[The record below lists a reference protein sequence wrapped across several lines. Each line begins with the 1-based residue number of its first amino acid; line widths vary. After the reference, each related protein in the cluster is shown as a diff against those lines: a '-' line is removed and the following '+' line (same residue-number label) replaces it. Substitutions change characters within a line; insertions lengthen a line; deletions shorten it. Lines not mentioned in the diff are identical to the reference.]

1 MNKDMQSMISSYID
15 NDLNKE
21 DKVLFENYMN
31 ENIDFEK
38 EVNSIKNIINQLNNR
53 PNLSPSENFINNLQ
67 VKISE
72 LSKDNSLED
81 HFNID
86 NQKSSY
92 WFNTNFKTTLGFSFI
107 IVFISMFFINRALMP
122 EVANSNMVSNSNLE
136 DNNTLL
142 SDSDSLKTNNED
154 YPILQV
160 GGSSDNK

>member
-1 MNKDMQSMISSYID
+1 
-15 NDLNKE
+15 
-21 DKVLFENYMN
+21 
-31 ENIDFEK
+31 
-38 EVNSIKNIINQLNNR
+38 
-53 PNLSPSENFINNLQ
+53 
-67 VKISE
+67 
-72 LSKDNSLED
+72 
-81 HFNID
+81 
-86 NQKSSY
+86 
-92 WFNTNFKTTLGFSFI
+92 FSFI